1 MLIVE
6 KGIAGIFFE
15 LAHFFLSNELTL
27 FSCVQSYALVTI
39 LSLFR
44 DMKRVVVQAYKS
56 LKRQKDYNLNTQ
68 PSWVLFMRMRT
79 PENSNT

>member
-1 MLIVE
+1 MKRASL
-6 KGIAGIFFE
+6 AFFFE

-39 LSLFR
+39 LSMFR

-56 LKRQKDYNLNTQ
+56 RKRQKDYNLNTQ
-68 PSWVLFMRMRT
+68 PSWVLFMRMRA
-79 PENSNT
+79 PKNSNT